1 MAGAEEVECSAGCS
15 SFSLMCLEDGADLAD
30 DGELLLLC
38 GGGAEAEDDEEY
50 MDHLVSKESSFC
62 SSPSSSSSSPAFSS
76 DFSDAGAE
84 SPSPMATSEDWFRCA
99 RRDTVKWIL
108 EIRAC
113 FGFSHR
119 TAYLAVAY
127 FDRFCL
133 RRCFDGSVMPW
144 AARLLAVACAS
155 LAAKMEEYRAPPLPE
170 FLAGEGCAFTSA
182 SIRRM
187 ELLVLST
194 LGWRMAGVTPFD
206 YLHCLAS
213 RLRSSGGGAAAGGAL
228 AAKAA
233 AGLIFSAA
241 QAASV
246 LDYRP
251 STVAVAAVLAATHGA
266 MTKEAM
272 ESKMSSLSPSSS
284 MLDKEDVYACHILM
298 LSASETSSA
307 AASKT
312 AKRPPPPSIAGG
324 GGAYESSS
332 SVGAAS
338 SSSSFAAAAAAS
350 NNSNKRARM
359 MELPAVG
366 R

>member
-1 MAGAEEVECSAGCS
+1 MAEAEEECSAGCS
-15 SFSLMCLEDGADLAD
+15 SFSLMCLEDGADLDGVLAD
-30 DGELLLLC
+30 DGGELLLLC
-38 GGGAEAEDDEEY
+38 SGGAEVEDDEEY

-62 SSPSSSSSSPAFSS
+62 CSPSSSSSSPAFSS

-84 SPSPMATSEDWFRCA
+84 SPSPMVTSEDWFRCA

-108 EIRAC
+108 ETRAW

-119 TAYLAVAY
+119 TAYLAIAY

-133 RRCFDGSVMPW
+133 RRCFDVSVMPW

-170 FLAGEGCAFTSA
+170 FQADDQGRGFTSS

-194 LGWRMAGVTPFD
+194 LEWRMGGVTPFD
-206 YLHCLAS
+206 YLPCLAS
-213 RLRSSGGGAAAGGAL
+213 RLRRHGGGEGGLAA

-233 AGLIFSAA
+233 ADLIFSAA
-241 QAASV
+241 QATSV

-266 MTKEAM
+266 MTKEAL
-272 ESKMSSLSPSSS
+272 ESKMRSLAPSSL
-284 MLDKEDVYACHILM
+284 LDKEDVYACHILI
-298 LSASETSSA
+298 LSASSSSPA
-307 AASKT
+307 TASNT
-312 AKRPPPPSIAGG
+312 AKRPPEWTPDSIGG
-324 GGAYESSS
+324 GSAYESS
-332 SVGAAS
+332 VEAA
-338 SSSSFAAAAAAS
+338 SSSSFAAAAS
-350 NNSNKRARM
+350 SNSNKRARL
-359 MELPAVG
+359 MEAVG

>member
-1 MAGAEEVECSAGCS
+1 MAGAEEECSAGCS
-15 SFSLMCLEDGADLAD
+15 SFSLMCLEDGSDLDGGLAD
-30 DGELLLLC
+30 DRELLLLC
-38 GGGAEAEDDEEY
+38 GGAEVEDDEEY
-50 MDHLVSKESSFC
+50 MDHLVSKEISFC

-76 DFSDAGAE
+76 DFSDAGTE
-84 SPSPMATSEDWFRCA
+84 SPSPMPEEWFRCA
-99 RRDTVKWIL
+99 RWDTVKWIL
-108 EIRAC
+108 ETRAC

-119 TAYLAVAY
+119 TAYLAIAY

-133 RRCFDGSVMPW
+133 RRCFDASAMPW

-155 LAAKMEEYRAPPLPE
+155 VAAKMEEYRAPPLPE
-170 FLAGEGCAFTSA
+170 FPADGGYAFTSV

-187 ELLVLST
+187 ELLLLST

-206 YLHCLAS
+206 YLPCLAS
-213 RLRSSGGGAAAGGAL
+213 RLRRGGGAGGGLDGA

-233 AGLIFSAA
+233 ADLIFSAA

-272 ESKMSSLSPSSS
+272 ESKMSSLAPSS
-284 MLDKEDVYACHILM
+284 MLDKEAVYACLMLM
-298 LSASETSSA
+298 LSSRSSESWPA
-307 AASKT
+307 AASNT
-312 AKRPPPPSIAGG
+312 AKRPPASTIADMI
-324 GGAYESSS
+324 
-332 SVGAAS
+332 GAAS
-338 SSSSFAAAAAAS
+338 SSSLADAAS
-350 NNSNKRARM
+350 SNSNKRARL

>member
-1 MAGAEEVECSAGCS
+1 MAGAEEEECSVGCS

-38 GGGAEAEDDEEY
+38 GGGAGAEDDEEY

-62 SSPSSSSSSPAFSS
+62 CSPSSSSS

-84 SPSPMATSEDWFRCA
+84 SPSPMVTSEDWFRCA

-108 EIRAC
+108 QTRAC

-119 TAYLAVAY
+119 TAFLAVAY

-133 RRCFDGSVMPW
+133 RRCFDGTVMPW

-206 YLHCLAS
+206 YVPCLAS
-213 RLRSSGGGAAAGGAL
+213 RLRSSGGGAGAGGAL

-266 MTKEAM
+266 MTKEAL
-272 ESKMSSLSPSSS
+272 ECNMSSLSPSSS
-284 MLDKEDVYACHILM
+284 MVDKDDVYACHILM

-307 AASKT
+307 ATATASNT
-312 AKRPPPPSIAGG
+312 AKRPIAADSIGG

-332 SVGAAS
+332 SVGAT
-338 SSSSFAAAAAAS
+338 SSSSFAAAAS

>member
-1 MAGAEEVECSAGCS
+1 MAEAEECC
-15 SFSLMCLEDGADLAD
+15 SFSLMCLEDGADLDAGLAD

-38 GGGAEAEDDEEY
+38 GGAGVEDDEEY

-62 SSPSSSSSSPAFSS
+62 CSPSSSSSPSSPAFSS

-84 SPSPMATSEDWFRCA
+84 SPSPSPMTTSDDWFRCA

-108 EIRAC
+108 ETRAW

-119 TAYLAVAY
+119 TAYLAIAY

-133 RRCFDGSVMPW
+133 RRCFDASVMPW

-170 FLAGEGCAFTSA
+170 YQADDQGRGFTSA

-194 LGWRMAGVTPFD
+194 LEWRMGGVTPFD
-206 YLHCLAS
+206 YLPCLAS
-213 RLRSSGGGAAAGGAL
+213 RLRRRGGGGAGGL
-228 AAKAA
+228 AAAA
-233 AGLIFSAA
+233 DLIFSAA
-241 QAASV
+241 KAASV

-266 MTKEAM
+266 MAKEAM
-272 ESKMSSLSPSSS
+272 ESKISSLSPSS
-284 MLDKEDVYACHILM
+284 MLDKEDVYACHIMM
-298 LSASETSSA
+298 LSESESSSPAPATSNR
-307 AASKT
+307 
-312 AKRPPPPSIAGG
+312 AKRPPPSTPDSTGA
-324 GGAYESSS
+324 GGAYES
-332 SVGAAS
+332 S
-338 SSSSFAAAAAAS
+338 SSSSFAAAAS
-350 NNSNKRARM
+350 SNSNKRARL
-359 MELPAVG
+359 MEAVG